1 VPSTNFVF
9 ARLITYGPPASLNQ
23 RSMSKLIATPASAA
37 ATPIETVSMIVLIV
51 LRFAIRARPTP
62 RAISEVILTRSRDEP
77 CLRYWKEDK
86 RQDRYHR

>member
-1 VPSTNFVF
+1 
-9 ARLITYGPPASLNQ
+9 
-23 RSMSKLIATPASAA
+23 MS
-37 ATPIETVSMIVLIV
+37 VLIV